1 LLISDFEIIFALVSV
16 EYIYSPYI
24 YNMAKK
30 IAILNFKGGVGKTTT
45 AINLC
50 AALAQLKKRTL
61 LVDLDSQRNATV
73 HLGYEIG
80 NGETIYDALMDRTLN
95 TELPIYEY
103 EGHKNFD
110 FVPSS
115 ISLREA
121 SELLV
126 ARMKKEE
133 ILKFLV
139 SGIEDEYDYIFYD
152 CPPSDGVL
160 NINALCAADGVI
172 IPLNG
177 NDYSL
182 QGITAL
188 VARIDEVKK
197 LLNPELK
204 ILGFLFTDY
213 DMRLKIH
220 KSSRQ
225 EMRDAFPDMIYNAII
240 RRCVRFTE
248 TPSEHQTIFDY
259 APTSSG
265 AEDYMQLAKEII
277 KSKNL

>member
-1 LLISDFEIIFALVSV
+1 
-16 EYIYSPYI
+16 
-24 YNMAKK
+24 MAKK

-50 AALAQLKKRTL
+50 DALARTKKRTL
-61 LVDLDSQRNATV
+61 LVDLDSQRNSTV
-73 HLGYEIG
+73 HLNYEVG
-80 NGETIYDALMDRTLN
+80 DGDTIYDALMDRSLN

-103 EGHKNFD
+103 KNNFD

-139 SGIEDEYDYIFYD
+139 SGVELDYDYIFYD
-152 CPPSDGVL
+152 CPPSDGIL
-160 NINALCAADGVI
+160 NINALSAADGVI

-188 VARIDEVKK
+188 VERINEVKK
-197 LLNPELK
+197 LLNPDLQ
-204 ILGFLFTDY
+204 IMGFLFTDY
-213 DMRLKIH
+213 DSRLKIH
-220 KSSRQ
+220 RSSRD
-225 EMRDAFPDMIYNAII
+225 EVRTAFPGMVYNTII
-240 RRCVRFTE
+240 HRCVRFTE
-248 TPSEHQTIFDY
+248 TPSEHLTIFDY
-259 APTSSG
+259 APQSTG
-265 AEDYMQLAKEII
+265 ASDYAQLAKELTIQ
-277 KSKNL
+277 KL

>member
-1 LLISDFEIIFALVSV
+1 
-16 EYIYSPYI
+16 
-24 YNMAKK
+24 MAKK

-50 AALAQLKKRTL
+50 AGLAKLKKNTL
-61 LVDLDSQRNATV
+61 LIDLDAQRNATL

-80 NGETIYDALMDRTLN
+80 NGETIYDALMDRTMN

-103 EGHKNFD
+103 DGHKNFD

-115 ISLREA
+115 IMLREA

-139 SGIEDEYDYIFYD
+139 SGVESEYDYIFYD

-160 NINALCAADGVI
+160 NINALCASDGVI

-188 VARIDEVKK
+188 VERINEVKR
-197 LLNPELK
+197 LMNPNLE
-204 ILGFLFTDY
+204 ILGFLFTDF
-213 DMRLKIH
+213 DSRLNIH
-220 KSSRQ
+220 KTSRN
-225 EMRDAFPDMIYNAII
+225 EMRDAFPGKVFNALIH
-240 RRCVRFTE
+240 RCVRFSE
-248 TPSEHQTIFDY
+248 TPSLHQTIFDY
-259 APTSSG
+259 APTSTG
-265 AEDYMQLAKEII
+265 ADDYLQLAKEVI
-277 KSKNL
+277 KISKS